1 MRLMMTATHDSP
13 RSAMPAASSASLHRL
28 VDTELSIPSRLGYIA
43 LLLAALTMTGV
54 VGTLWATEPS
64 LPARAHVGFG
74 LMVAIGS
81 SWIVFA
87 LWVLTHRRILFARH
101 NIVAGRMAVTFT
113 GVFLAGALAMGY
125 TTGRSEAY
133 KAAAVGLLML
143 GMSIVVLVRA
153 HRAFAR
159 LASRRDALERELGKG
174 PR

>member
-1 MRLMMTATHDSP
+1 MTTTHNASRP
-13 RSAMPAASSASLHRL
+13 STSAASLHRL
-28 VDTELSIPSRLGYIA
+28 VDAELSMPSRLGYVG

-54 VGTLWATEPS
+54 VGTLWATEPA
-64 LPARAHVGFG
+64 LPMRTHVAFG

-113 GVFLAGALAMGY
+113 SVFLLGSLLMGY
-125 TTGRSEAY
+125 ATGRSEAY

-143 GMSIVVLVRA
+143 GLAVVVLVRA
-153 HRAFAR
+153 HREFAR
-159 LASRRDALERELGKG
+159 LAARRDALERELG
-174 PR
+174 RSRR

>member
-1 MRLMMTATHDSP
+1 MSTTQNAS
-13 RSAMPAASSASLHRL
+13 RSAVPAASAASLHRL
-28 VDTELSIPSRLGYIA
+28 VDAELSMPSRLGYVA
-43 LLLAALTMTGV
+43 LLLAALTMTAV
-54 VGTLWATEPS
+54 VGTLWATEPT
-64 LPARAHVGFG
+64 LPMRAHVGFG

-113 GVFLAGALAMGY
+113 AIFLAGALAMGY

-133 KAAAVGLLML
+133 KAAAVGVVML
-143 GMSIVVLVRA
+143 GMSVAVLVRA
-153 HRAFAR
+153 HRSFAR

-174 PR
+174 AR